1 MPKTPTSFYEI
12 LNQST
17 TTKTVDIL
25 IYGSIPSFDYDT
37 YKMKNSAEQFVRD
50 FQQLEKDYDR
60 INIHINSPGGSV
72 YHAFPIFNI
81 LKASKKDIHT
91 YNDGIAASAASILLL
106 AGKKIHSA
114 KNGMVMIHNALNII
128 WGNAEE
134 LREAADV
141 LDKYDGVLASHY
153 AEVSGKTKED
163 ILAKYFDYKDHWLTA
178 EEALEEG
185 LIHEIEDY
193 ESEDAPPSN
202 IANMAFDQVMNLY
215 REKSTGKESFVTQM
229 ANRVRQLFAPANPT
243 PPTAAVTP
251 IVTGATDGNSDSP
264 TPSPI
269 PTNTDTM
276 DFKNSLD
283 ILAKGQVSPEDLAAI
298 KAEIEAFTG
307 ANEKF
312 TAAEVQ
318 NKVDAATA
326 PLTEQITNLTTE
338 KENLAN
344 QVTTLSNEK
353 TALET
358 EKTNLTTEVSN
369 LKTDIAAYRASGVKP
384 TAAKGADPEKIE
396 DSSEHSEDYL
406 YSEAD
411 AELAQIKAEMGI
423 KKK

>member
-1 MPKTPTSFYEI
+1 MPKRDASFYEI

-17 TTKTVDIL
+17 DTKTVDIL
-25 IYGSIPSFDYDT
+25 IYGNIPSWDEDT
-37 YKMKNSAEQFVRD
+37 YKMKNTADKFIRD

-81 LKASKKDIHT
+81 MKASKKDIHT
-91 YNDGIAASAASILLL
+91 YNDGIAASAASVLLL
-106 AGKKIHSA
+106 AGKTIHSA

-128 WGNAEE
+128 WGNASE
-134 LREAADV
+134 LREAAGV
-141 LDKYDGVLASHY
+141 LDKYDGVLADHY
-153 AEVSGKTKED
+153 AQVSGKTKEE

-202 IANMAFDQVMNLY
+202 IANMAFDEVMNLY
-215 REKSTGKESFVTQM
+215 RDKKTDQENFVTKM
-229 ANRVRQLFAPANPT
+229 ANRVRSLFAPENPPSNT
-243 PPTAAVTP
+243 DEPPAH
-251 IVTGATDGNSDSP
+251 P

-283 ILAKGQVSPEDLAAI
+283 ILAKGQVSPEDVAAI

-312 TAAEVQ
+312 TAEEVSNQ
-318 NKVDAATA
+318 VTAATA

-338 KENLAN
+338 KTNLAN
-344 QVTTLSNEK
+344 QVTNLTNEK

-358 EKTNLTTEVSN
+358 EKSTLTEEVSN
-369 LKTDIAAYRASGVKP
+369 LTTDIQAYRASGVKP
-384 TAAKGADPEKIE
+384 IQPAGTNPDKIQ
-396 DSSEHSEDYL
+396 DSGEESDSFL

-411 AELAQIKAEMGI
+411 AEVANLRKQAGMTPRSTK
-423 KKK
+423 

>member
-1 MPKTPTSFYEI
+1 MSKTQTSFYEI
-12 LNQST
+12 LNQSN

-37 YKMKNSAEQFVRD
+37 NKMKNSAEQFVRD

-91 YNDGIAASAASILLL
+91 YNDGMAASAASILLL
-106 AGKKIHSA
+106 SGKKIHSA

-153 AEVSGKTKED
+153 AEVSGKSKED

-178 EEALEEG
+178 EEAQEEG

-202 IANMAFDQVMNLY
+202 IANMAFDEVMNLY
-215 REKSTGKESFVTQM
+215 KGKTTEQDNFLTRMS
-229 ANRVRQLFAPANPT
+229 NRVRSLFSPA
-243 PPTAAVTP
+243 PPTAQIEEPITP
-251 IVTGATDGNSDSP
+251 P

-353 TALET
+353 TAIET
-358 EKTNLTTEVSN
+358 EKTSLTTEVSN

-384 TAAKGADPEKIE
+384 TPAKGADPDKIT
-396 DSSEHSEDYL
+396 DSADDSEDYL

>member
-1 MPKTPTSFYEI
+1 LCHNRAQMPKPTTSFYEI

-60 INIHINSPGGSV
+60 INIHLNSPGGSV

-91 YNDGIAASAASILLL
+91 YNDGLCASAASILLL

-134 LREAADV
+134 LREAAGV

-178 EEALEEG
+178 EEAKEEG

-202 IANMAFDQVMNLY
+202 IANMAFDEVMNLY
-215 REKSTGKESFVTQM
+215 REKSTGRESFVTQM
-229 ANRVRQLFAPANPT
+229 ANRVRSLFAPA
-243 PPTAAVTP
+243 PPTAQLEEP
-251 IVTGATDGNSDSP
+251 INPP

-276 DFKNSLD
+276 DFKNSLG
-283 ILAKGQVSPEDLAAI
+283 ILAKGQITPEDVAAI

-307 ANEKF
+307 VNEKF
-312 TAAEVQ
+312 TAEEVT
-318 NKVDAATA
+318 NKVNAATE
-326 PLTEQITNLTTE
+326 PLNEQIQNLTTE
-338 KENLAN
+338 KQNLAT
-344 QVTTLSNEK
+344 QVNNLTTEK

-358 EKTNLTTEVSN
+358 EKTNLSAEVSN

-384 TAAKGADPEKIE
+384 TQPSGSNPDKIE
-396 DSSEHSEDYL
+396 DSSDDSDDFL

-411 AELAQIKAEMGI
+411 AELAKIKAEAGI
-423 KKK
+423 TAKKK